1 MVANAGVWVR
11 DTRGSSVEGYE
22 RTFAINYLAHAEL
35 IGTRL
40 PVLAAPARIVLL
52 GSNGGFQRSSQ
63 RFLDH

>member
-1 MVANAGVWVR
+1 
-11 DTRGSSVEGYE
+11 VEGYE